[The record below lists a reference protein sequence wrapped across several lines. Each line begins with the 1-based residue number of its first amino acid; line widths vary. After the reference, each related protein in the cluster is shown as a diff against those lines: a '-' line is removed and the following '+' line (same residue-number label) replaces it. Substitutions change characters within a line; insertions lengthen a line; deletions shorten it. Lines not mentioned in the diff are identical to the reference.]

1 MYNTLKRYSDQ
12 NKEKFNED
20 FILSRNDQ
28 DILDYV
34 KDIFKA
40 LEIIEEIQ
48 ILDVTLETDES
59 TFIPIKNKHQYFKS
73 ILPSRLNKIH
83 YKVRLTPS
91 EEVKN
96 KMILADETSVILEDE
111 NGEINETKVYQ
122 ENENSFIIEKDLFIN
137 KLVDDYFYINEGIRY
152 FLIYQI
158 VDNSTYGTQDAVS
171 LKSLLMPITVMKK
184 ETITLD
190 SVFDSTESYPNIPVY
205 DVLLFSKRVNPL
217 LYVMSKYA
225 YNSIVNMKVENND
238 YLITER
244 ENYKDPT
251 LVDKF
256 NKFFGTN
263 IKISD
268 DENSLVRK
276 GKTVFKL
283 KDPKTNYGTF
293 ISVDTDKLKAKDK
306 DLMAILGCLVDIK
319 SGEDKNKKKKIYF
332 TYDDFITPNFW
343 IDKLSIFFTKNPD
356 PTKKFE
362 KIKTMLISLD
372 RLIDEATRKIL
383 NLETADKKNTLSILL
398 YILRNFDQLSKED
411 NQNLNNKR
419 IRLFEYML
427 YPLRKIFSDHIYRI
441 LNSPTRSKNVLDRVF
456 SNINPMFIIKQ
467 TVVNEL
473 LRYYNSTNEMNLYS
487 CLLKYTFR
495 GPQSINKTVSIYQR
509 DLHPSYTGRLSL
521 VASSASDPGISGT
534 LVPFVELD
542 NYFFKKQDTIKVVNK
557 KPEKVIVNES
567 DLEKKVKDESLQ
579 RRLSRFKKKPE

>member
-1 MYNTLKRYSDQ
+1 MYKSLKRYSEQ
-12 NKEKFNED
+12 NKERFNED

-28 DILDYV
+28 DILEYV

-40 LEIIEEIQ
+40 LEIIEEIE
-48 ILDVTLETDES
+48 ILDVKLETDES
-59 TFIPIKNKHQYFKS
+59 MFSPIRNKHQYFKS

-91 EEVKN
+91 EDVKN
-96 KMILADETSVILEDE
+96 KPILADEMVSEGDAEETE
-111 NGEINETKVYQ
+111 NGKVYQ
-122 ENENSFIIEKDLFIN
+122 ESPNSFIIEKDLFIN

-184 ETITLD
+184 DKITLD
-190 SVFDSTESYPNIPVY
+190 SVFDSTLSYTNLPVF

-217 LYVMSKYA
+217 LYVMSRYA
-225 YNSIVNMKVENND
+225 YNSVIDMDVKNPDN
-238 YLITER
+238 LITER
-244 ENYKDPT
+244 EEYKDPT
-251 LVDKF
+251 LIDKF

-268 DENSLVRK
+268 DENSLVKK
-276 GKTVFKL
+276 GRTVFKL

-293 ISVDTDKLKAKDK
+293 ISVDTEKLDARDPN
-306 DLMAILGCLVDIK
+306 LLAVLGSLADIK

-343 IDKLSIFFTKNPD
+343 IDRLSVFFTKNPD
-356 PTKKFE
+356 PSKKFD

-383 NLETADKKNTLSILL
+383 NLEPEDKKNTLSILR
-398 YILRNFDQLSKED
+398 YIMRNFDMLSKED
-411 NQNLNNKR
+411 NQNLDNKR

-456 SNINPMFIIKQ
+456 SNINPMYIIKQ

-542 NYFFKKQDTIKVVNK
+542 DYFFKKQNNVVPTRK
-557 KPEKVIVNES
+557 ERPKQEKVPLMERT
-567 DLEKKVKDESLQ
+567 DLDPGLAK
-579 RRLSRFKKKPE
+579 RLSRFKKKPQ

>member
-1 MYNTLKRYSDQ
+1 MYKSLKRYSEQ
-12 NKEKFNED
+12 NKERFNED

-28 DILDYV
+28 DILEYV

-40 LEIIEEIQ
+40 LEIIEEIE
-48 ILDVTLETDES
+48 ILDVKLETDES
-59 TFIPIKNKHQYFKS
+59 MFSPIRNKHQYFKS

-91 EEVKN
+91 EDVKN
-96 KMILADETSVILEDE
+96 KPILADEMVSEGDAEETED
-111 NGEINETKVYQ
+111 GKVYQ
-122 ENENSFIIEKDLFIN
+122 ESPNSFIIEKDLFIN

-184 ETITLD
+184 DKITLD
-190 SVFDSTESYPNIPVY
+190 SVFDSTLSYTNLPVF

-217 LYVMSKYA
+217 LYVMSRYA
-225 YNSIVNMKVENND
+225 YNSVIDMDVKNPNN
-238 YLITER
+238 LITER
-244 ENYKDPT
+244 EEYKDPT
-251 LVDKF
+251 LIDKF

-276 GKTVFKL
+276 GRTVFKL

-293 ISVDTDKLKAKDK
+293 ISVDTEKLDARDPN
-306 DLMAILGCLVDIK
+306 LLAVLGSLADIK

-343 IDKLSIFFTKNPD
+343 IDRLSVFFTKNPD
-356 PTKKFE
+356 PSKKFD

-383 NLETADKKNTLSILL
+383 NLEPEDKKNTLSILR
-398 YILRNFDQLSKED
+398 YIMRNFDMLSKED
-411 NQNLNNKR
+411 NQNLDNKR

-456 SNINPMFIIKQ
+456 SNINPMYIIKQ

-542 NYFFKKQDTIKVVNK
+542 DYFFKKQNNVVPTRK
-557 KPEKVIVNES
+557 ERPKQEKVPLMERT
-567 DLEKKVKDESLQ
+567 DLDPGLAK
-579 RRLSRFKKKPE
+579 RLSRFKKKPQ